1 MCHTNTTINKTN
13 EEYVY
18 IMSNP
23 SFDRDVFKIGWTREH
38 PIIRA
43 NDLHTSGVP
52 YSFVVE
58 YVIITSKGVKL
69 EKQIHTHLK
78 QYRIKKNRE
87 FFKISIDNLTEILT
101 VELNLQLTPIT
112 EIDVPINKRTTGTAN
127 KISEMYETL
136 KKDWN
141 DFSSPLRKNKT
152 ELVVREIDNQK
163 FINIKTIECNQNALA
178 SMCFDEG
185 TEERQI
191 RNALYFIEKDIEIY
205 KEHVDNI
212 LHNYQDIK
220 ELIGDKRLREC
231 NKELKRWIL
240 DTRNDLHELKN
251 KYIWDV

>member
-1 MCHTNTTINKTN
+1 MCDTITTINNTK

-23 SFDRDVFKIGWTREH
+23 SFDHDVFKIGWTREH

-52 YSFVVE
+52 TSFVVE
-58 YVIITSKGVKL
+58 YVIITTEGVKL
-69 EKQIHTHLK
+69 EKQLHTHLK
-78 QYRIKKNRE
+78 QYRMEKNRE
-87 FFKISIDNLTEILT
+87 FFKISKDNLTEILT
-101 VELNLQLTPIT
+101 AELNLQLTSIT
-112 EIDVPINKRTTGTAN
+112 EIDAPTNKRITGSAN

-141 DFSSPLRKNKT
+141 DFSSPLRKDKT
-152 ELVVREIDNQK
+152 ELVVIGIDNQK
-163 FINIKTIECNQNALA
+163 IINIKTNVYNNNALA
-178 SMCFDEG
+178 AMAFDDG
-185 TEERQI
+185 SEERQI
-191 RNALYFIEKDIEIY
+191 RNALHFIERDIEQY

-220 ELIGDKRLREC
+220 ERIGDKRLREC

-240 DTRNDLHELKN
+240 DTHNDLHELKN